1 MAKNDLVVKMTINS
15 NDFDN
20 GLRNAKASMKKF
32 DQSTLTMSSVFKN
45 AMGAMTK
52 AFAGLGIA
60 MGATEMF
67 KSFMNSTQTL
77 SDGWQNAMTAAKTS
91 FEVFQLS
98 VVNGS
103 GVILSNFKQ
112 SIAAARE
119 FAQALDSFGS
129 AQISNKYARM
139 EYITPFNEAMTKY
152 REMKSSG
159 NTTGMAFAASE
170 MQRYLNDY
178 SNNASVLIN
187 SAKDVVTSKL
197 SAYTGGYVNASNINR
212 YVDQLYLE
220 IINGVF
226 PPILQDFKNLDVE
239 RKKGDYF
246 YNQALDAMTE
256 KYGEGW
262 RREAEAMNNLS
273 EINDDTLNEMLGVLQ
288 SADQVRNEINSMRR
302 QMNKVVNG
310 EETPVKPVTTP
321 TITAS
326 MTAEQVAEY
335 MRMKFQNETLSA
347 DRMKDSVLV
356 NIEIEDEDI
365 FEADTDALI
374 EKVKLL
380 DEQWKKH
387 IETMNNYSSALSSIG
402 SMFQSLASIAADGSP
417 WQKFA
422 TMLGSVS
429 SQISSLISTYSSLVA
444 VESVS
449 ESIRS
454 GEGIPFPYNLA
465 AMAAAAAAIAGI
477 IASAKSTFAGSYA
490 EGGIVPG
497 TSYTG
502 DKLFARVN
510 SGEMII
516 PKKDWSNSLGGGQVK
531 FIIEGSQL
539 KGVLDN
545 YATIQNM

>member
-1 MAKNDLVVKMTINS
+1 MAKQQDLVVKMTVNS
-15 NDFDN
+15 TDFEK
-20 GLRNAKASMKKF
+20 GLTNAKASMKKF

-139 EYITPFNEAMTKY
+139 SYVTPFNEAMTKY
-152 REMKSSG
+152 REMKSAG
-159 NTTGMAFAASE
+159 NITGMAFAASE

-187 SAKDVVTSKL
+187 SAKDVVTTKL
-197 SAYTGGYVNASNINR
+197 SAYTGGFINSSNINR
-212 YVDQLYLE
+212 YIDQLYLD

-246 YNQALDAMTE
+246 YNKALDAMTE

-302 QMNKVVNG
+302 QMNKVVKG
-310 EETPVKPVTTP
+310 EETTVKPITTP
-321 TITAS
+321 TTSTGRGVDLVPTLTPISA
-326 MTAEQVAEY
+326 A
-335 MRMKFQNETLSA
+335 KDKDFGLET
-347 DRMKDSVLV
+347 
-356 NIEIEDEDI
+356 
-365 FEADTDALI
+365 I
-374 EKVKLL
+374 EKVNRALKMQGIIMQENQLL
-380 DEQWKKH
+380 VAVENQLWQQR
-387 IETMNNYSSALSSIG
+387 INEMNTYASVLGQVSSSFS
-402 SMFQSLASIAADGSP
+402 SLASIAEDGSP

-444 VESVS
+444 VESVA

-502 DKLFARVN
+502 DKLWARVN
-510 SGEMII
+510 SGELIV
-516 PKKDWSNSLGGGQVK
+516 PERDWRNGLGGGQVK
-531 FIIEGSQL
+531 FVIEGSQL

-545 YATIQNM
+545 YETIQNM